1 MNVIKH
7 AKNIHEI
14 QLNGNKNKIAM
25 LSDIHW
31 DNPKCDW
38 KLLKKHLDYCVS
50 ENIPIMFNGDFFCL
64 MQGKGDRRGNK
75 SDIRPEHNNAK
86 YLDSIVETAV
96 EWFSP
101 YAHLMTVVGYGN
113 HECYRPDTEVL
124 TSNGWKNI
132 QEVTLDDL
140 VAVFDDKS
148 IYFEKPNALVSKHAD
163 KLVHIEGS
171 YTKQVVSGKHAVM
184 YNDMRKVNAEDIA
197 EMHDVDFPNKR
208 IFNNELAYFDNEL
221 IELITCI
228 VMDATIVD
236 HSKYN
241 PKDRKKRIQFKI
253 SKPEKIEYIK
263 SVLERCNIPYTFKE
277 ATKSGLNKLQPY
289 YIRIYGDYARD
300 LYDKLEGIKQ
310 LPKWFIDIHGENF
323 KCFLHALEKT
333 DGHKAN
339 SNTMEWTTTNKSDA
353 DLVQMICVLNGWN
366 CTFKEKINGSGFS
379 NGKLQYHVRISEG
392 IVKNRKATILHEEY
406 SGEVFCLNMPSGCFI
421 TRIDGKV
428 AFSGNTAI
436 IKWQETDILQRFVDL
451 LNYKNKTNVYTGG
464 YGGWII
470 VSSSLHGTSRTSIKI
485 KYFHGSGGGGV
496 VTKGAL
502 NLTRA
507 LEMYEGFDVF
517 TMGHIHENSCRND
530 VRDTIEHT
538 AKIGHRHALK
548 DIHLMLT
555 GTYKE
560 EYEDGSKGWH
570 VERGAPPKHVGG
582 RILTIDYRHLK
593 VDGDRK
599 VIKQLDSIKFPL

>member
-14 QLNGNKNKIAM
+14 KLEGYKVRVAM

-38 KLLKKHLDYCVS
+38 DLLKKHLDYCVS

-113 HECYRPDTEVL
+113 HE
-124 TSNGWKNI
+124 
-132 QEVTLDDL
+132 
-140 VAVFDDKS
+140 
-148 IYFEKPNALVSKHAD
+148 
-163 KLVHIEGS
+163 
-171 YTKQVVSGKHAVM
+171 
-184 YNDMRKVNAEDIA
+184 
-197 EMHDVDFPNKR
+197 
-208 IFNNELAYFDNEL
+208 
-221 IELITCI
+221 
-228 VMDATIVD
+228 
-236 HSKYN
+236 
-241 PKDRKKRIQFKI
+241 
-253 SKPEKIEYIK
+253 
-263 SVLERCNIPYTFKE
+263 
-277 ATKSGLNKLQPY
+277 
-289 YIRIYGDYARD
+289 
-300 LYDKLEGIKQ
+300 
-310 LPKWFIDIHGENF
+310 
-323 KCFLHALEKT
+323 
-333 DGHKAN
+333 
-339 SNTMEWTTTNKSDA
+339 
-353 DLVQMICVLNGWN
+353 
-366 CTFKEKINGSGFS
+366 
-379 NGKLQYHVRISEG
+379 
-392 IVKNRKATILHEEY
+392 
-406 SGEVFCLNMPSGCFI
+406 
-421 TRIDGKV
+421 
-428 AFSGNTAI
+428 TAI
-436 IKWQETDILQRFVDL
+436 IKWQETDVLQRFVDL
-451 LNYKNKTNVYTGG
+451 LNYKNNTNVYTGG
-464 YGGWII
+464 YGGWL
-470 VSSSLHGTSRTSIKI
+470 VVRSTLHGTSRSCIKI

-530 VRDTIEHT
+530 VRDTIEHS
-538 AKIGHRHALK
+538 AKVGYRNVLK

-570 VERGAPPKHVGG
+570 VERGAPPKPVGG
-582 RILTIDYRHLK
+582 RILTIDYKHIR
-593 VDGDRK
+593 VDGDKK
-599 VIKQLDSIKFPL
+599 VLKQVDSHKFPL